1 MTIFQDILAKIS
13 AYATIIIHRHENPDP
28 DAIGSQSG
36 LANIIKNSFPTKK
49 VYQVGGPI
57 GDLDWIATMDTID
70 DAVYQDALVIVCD
83 TANTPRIS
91 DKRYDKGAYLIKID
105 HHPDDDHYGDLVY
118 VDDDAS
124 STSEIITQLVDA
136 SAGVLKL
143 NTTAARQLYAG
154 IVGDTGRFM
163 YPSTSPET
171 FRIAAELTSFDFALD
186 KVSQH
191 MSEVTLAQAKLQ
203 SFVYDHLQ
211 IDANGAGLM
220 VISRALLKEMGIADD
235 QVNAVVSTPG
245 HLKEC
250 LAWILVVEQLDGT
263 YRVHFRS
270 KGPVINELAK
280 AHRGGGHP
288 LASGARAR
296 DLAEVTTI
304 YTALQQLVS
313 TYKENEVKH

>member
-1 MTIFQDILAKIS
+1 MTFFQDILAKIS
-13 AYATIIIHRHENPDP
+13 AYSTIIIHRHENPDP

>member
-1 MTIFQDILAKIS
+1 M
-13 AYATIIIHRHENPDP
+13 
-28 DAIGSQSG
+28 
-36 LANIIKNSFPTKK
+36 
-49 VYQVGGPI
+49 
-57 GDLDWIATMDTID
+57 
-70 DAVYQDALVIVCD
+70 
-83 TANTPRIS
+83 
-91 DKRYDKGAYLIKID
+91 
-105 HHPDDDHYGDLVY
+105 
-118 VDDDAS
+118 
-124 STSEIITQLVDA
+124 DA
-136 SAGVLKL
+136 SAGMLKL

-211 IDANGAGLM
+211 IDTNGTGLM

-296 DLAEVTTI
+296 DLGEVTTI
-304 YTALQQLVS
+304 YEALQQLVS